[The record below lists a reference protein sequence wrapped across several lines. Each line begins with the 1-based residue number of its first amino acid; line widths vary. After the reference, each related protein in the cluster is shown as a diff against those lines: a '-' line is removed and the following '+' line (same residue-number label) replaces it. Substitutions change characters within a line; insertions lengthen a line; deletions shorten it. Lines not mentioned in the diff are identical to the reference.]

1 MLFLLASTEEK
12 MKHNINISD
21 MTVDVCSLLSNKQST
36 HATRGVDVQYLS
48 PPLAVELK

>member
-1 MLFLLASTEEK
+1 

-21 MTVDVCSLLSNKQST
+21 LTVDVCSLLDNKQNM

-48 PPLAVELK
+48 PLLAVELK